1 MKHYSVLLFILI
13 YILAS
18 SSFANSKSKL
28 NQDSTFI
35 HNGTVFVNKIDT
47 VRIQNIQNEEY
58 VTSFDW
64 QKNMP
69 WMGAILIGIL
79 TVLANLI
86 ISNQYRKS
94 NKEVSDRQINNSK
107 EIALAQIENVRKS
120 VELDFNKTVLSGNR
134 QSWINELR
142 VLISQI
148 LSKTMA
154 ISAKQNISN
163 KEFEKLRFLI
173 TKAELMLNVTTDKDF
188 ISALSELE
196 NCYLEILMGNM
207 HAVDL
212 EENIE
217 KVKRHTKIT
226 LKTEWERVKKGE

>member
-1 MKHYSVLLFILI
+1 MKHFLVLLILLI
-13 YILAS
+13 YILDF
-18 SSFANSKSKL
+18 SSFANSKSKS
-28 NQDSTFI
+28 NQDSI
-35 HNGTVFVNKIDT
+35 SLHNSTVFVNKIDT
-47 VRIQNIQNEEY
+47 VRIQNIQSKEY
-58 VTSFDW
+58 VTSFDL

-69 WMGAILIGIL
+69 WIGAILIGIL

-94 NKEVSDRQINNSK
+94 NKEVSAKQINNSK

-154 ISAKQNISN
+154 ISAKQNLSN

-196 NCYLEILMGNM
+196 NCCLEILMGNT

-212 EENIE
+212 EEYIE